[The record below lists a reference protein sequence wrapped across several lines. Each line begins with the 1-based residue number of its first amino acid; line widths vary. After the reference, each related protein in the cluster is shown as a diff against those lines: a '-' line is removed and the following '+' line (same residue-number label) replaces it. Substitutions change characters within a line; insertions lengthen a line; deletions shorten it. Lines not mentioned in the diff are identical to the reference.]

1 MQKIHF
7 SIHIDAPKE
16 KVWNTMLNDATYRQ
30 WTTAFSPGSC
40 YEGGWDEGSEIKFF
54 GNDEKGNLSTEG
66 MYSRIKE
73 NRKHEFISIEHLGM
87 IKDGVV
93 DTTSEAVKKWLPAFE
108 NYTFKEVDGGTELLI
123 DIDITDEYKVMFEN
137 MWPRALQ
144 VLKELSERA

>member
-1 MQKIHF
+1 MQKIYF

-16 KVWNTMLNDATYRQ
+16 KVWNTMLDDATYRQ

-54 GNDEKGNLSTEG
+54 GNDEKGNQSTEG

-73 NRKHEFISIEHLGM
+73 NRTYEFISIEHLGM

-93 DTTSEAVKKWLPAFE
+93 DTTSDAVKKWLPAFE

-123 DIDITDEYKVMFEN
+123 DIDITDEYKVMFED